1 MKGPLGVP
9 NQLHTVESGSKY
21 LEDGMKAMLAYL
33 FPFVR
38 VMMKC
43 TIAGAAD
50 YPPEPDRL
58 GETRPPFHDATNHA
72 VRQLM

>member
-1 MKGPLGVP
+1 
-9 NQLHTVESGSKY
+9 
-21 LEDGMKAMLAYL
+21 MKAMLAYL
-33 FPFVR
+33 SPFVR

-50 YPPEPDRL
+50 YPLEPDRL